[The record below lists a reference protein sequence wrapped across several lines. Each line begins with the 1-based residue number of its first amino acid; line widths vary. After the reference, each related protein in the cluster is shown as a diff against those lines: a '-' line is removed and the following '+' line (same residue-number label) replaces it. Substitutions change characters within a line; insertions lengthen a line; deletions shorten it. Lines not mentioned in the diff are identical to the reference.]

1 MFADDIVMEDHAP
14 IGKHCM
20 ITIRNIGNPEKL
32 KRLPDVEHALDIIA
46 RECGLNVVN
55 KSGHQFDPWGVT
67 FVHVL
72 AESHMSIHTYP
83 ENSAAYMD
91 IFCCSPSFSP
101 EKAKAVIEQMFHP
114 CTIDMATFTR

>member
-1 MFADDIVMEDHAP
+1 MNS

-20 ITIRNIGNPEKL
+20 ITLTNIKNTELL
-32 KRLPDVEHALDIIA
+32 KKIDVVESLLDIIA
-46 RECGLNVVN
+46 DKCKFNVVA
-55 KSGHQFDPWGVT
+55 KSGHQFEPVGVT

-91 IFCCSPSFSP
+91 IFCCSPEFS
-101 EKAKAVIEQMFHP
+101 QN
-114 CTIDMATFTR
+114 TL